1 MLESL
6 PESLKTLKRLKT
18 CTVQG
23 CKKLQ
28 LPDWFA
34 NKFPK
39 SLAQGKAM
47 VMQAYNMAA
56 PLIEDGIALGAKKV
70 KQVKEKTKETLDVVL
85 NVAAPV
91 VADGIALGAKKI
103 EQAKEQ
109 TKEKL
114 GVVLNV
120 ASPVV
125 ADGIALGAKKV
136 EQAKEQTKEKLDVVL
151 NVASPVVNKGI
162 EQGAK
167 IGKGML
173 SAGSKAGSFMASSA
187 SSFGSS
193 LFSKDKKSPAKD
205 AVNDDDD
212 TWGFAEKKA

>member
-23 CKKLQ
+23 CKKLK
-28 LPDWFA
+28 LPDWFT

-91 VADGIALGAKKI
+91 VADGIALGAKKV

-114 GVVLNV
+114 G
-120 ASPVV
+120 
-125 ADGIALGAKKV
+125 
-136 EQAKEQTKEKLDVVL
+136 VVL

-212 TWGFAEKKA
+212 TWGFSEKKA

>member
-6 PESLKTLKRLKT
+6 PESLSTLKRLKK
-18 CTVQG
+18 CTVEG
-23 CKKLQ
+23 CKKLK
-28 LPDWFA
+28 LPNWFA
-34 NKFPK
+34 DKFPK
-39 SLAQGKAM
+39 SMAQGKAM
-47 VMQAYNMAA
+47 VM
-56 PLIEDGIALGAKKV
+56 DGIALGAKKAN
-70 KQVKEKTKETLDVVL
+70 VVL

-91 VADGIALGAKKI
+91 VEGALALVVGAEKA
-103 EQAKEQ
+103 QQ
-109 TKEKL
+109 VKEK
-114 GVVLNV
+114 
-120 ASPVV
+120 
-125 ADGIALGAKKV
+125 
-136 EQAKEQTKEKLDVVL
+136 TKEKLDVVL

-212 TWGFAEKKA
+212 TWGFSEKTA

>member
-23 CKKLQ
+23 CKKLK
-28 LPDWFA
+28 LPDWFT

-47 VMQAYNMAA
+47 AMQAYKVAA

-70 KQVKEKTKETLDVVL
+70 KQVKEKTKEKLGVVL

-91 VADGIALGAKKI
+91 VEDALALALGAEK
-103 EQAKEQ
+103 AKQ
-109 TKEKL
+109 VKEK
-114 GVVLNV
+114 
-120 ASPVV
+120 
-125 ADGIALGAKKV
+125 
-136 EQAKEQTKEKLDVVL
+136 TKEKLDVVL

-187 SSFGSS
+187 LSFGSS
-193 LFSKDKKSPAKD
+193 LFSKDKTSPTKD

-212 TWGFAEKKA
+212 TWGFSEKKA